1 MSNVKGII
9 KSNVKGIGKVLLSAF
24 LMKRINARIARGSG
38 GIVSRY
44 AKLMLVGYLFKK
56 LKVKNITL
64 PKFEKG
70 AEPVEIAESKE
81 IVESNG
87 KSRGSSIL
95 GIGKLVMGAL
105 AGATIICAVKKY
117 ATKNG
122 WRKAQMQ

>member
-1 MSNVKGII
+1 MPNVKGII

-24 LMKRINARIARGSG
+24 IMKRINARIARGSG

-64 PKFEKG
+64 PKFEKE

-81 IVESNG
+81 ITESNG
-87 KSRGSSIL
+87 KSRGSLIL
-95 GIGKLVMGAL
+95 GIGKLVIGAL
-105 AGATIICAVKKY
+105 AGATIIYAVKKY
-117 ATKNG
+117 ATKNS
-122 WRKAQMQ
+122 WCKAQMQ